1 MAKSGLAD
9 SDGLEWK
16 KMLELGYEW
25 NGESWGWPTTG
36 VDTPPGIGD
45 TEPGMTVWPSGSTPP
60 SGYTNLNGYGTNYV
74 AGRPDSLGV
83 AANAKKAAQFEQ
95 DLMFFQNVE
104 SDASQ
109 KLEAARQRMR
119 VLSDEAS
126 RLTGADKLRKEAE
139 QAVASVDEMAQEI
152 TLDEAKANKLNADF
166 EVSFARWREN
176 PRDVRLDGDRQ
187 KRLMDERDALR
198 NGIPVKQSEKDL
210 RVARLNKLM
219 ADVAALD
226 AGQDV
231 REVNAAREL
240 EDVRNQANALEQE
253 RQRLEGEVSSKNA
266 QAAHEREEEARNLA
280 LKEKIVTPGD
290 ALSLEQRKWEEDRW
304 NDAQRNKAEAERL
317 SGEAAASQGALN
329 DVNRRLGEARS
340 QESQKQQQL
349 NDVQAQI
356 AAEKAE
362 AARRQE
368 EQRQREEAAR
378 KAREEAEKLAR
389 EAKERE
395 EKEIQDAVKF
405 TADFY
410 KEVFKVYGEKAE
422 KLAKLLAD
430 QAKGKNVRNVNDA
443 LKAYDK
449 YKANINKKIN
459 KKDREAIAKALESV
473 DVKQAARNI
482 SKFGKGLGYTSLAI
496 DAAEWAG
503 ALKEAIETDNW
514 RPFFVKT
521 EAIAAGMAASAVTG
535 FAFSIILGGP
545 VGLLGYSL
553 IMAGVGALIDD
564 DAMEQVN
571 KFIGI

>member
-119 VLSDEAS
+119 VLSDEAN

-166 EVSFARWREN
+166 EASFARWREN

-219 ADVAALD
+219 ADVGALD

-253 RQRLEGEVSSKNA
+253 RQRLEGEVNSKNA

-317 SGEAAASQGALN
+317 SGEAAASQGALD

-349 NDVQAQI
+349 NDVQAQV

-362 AARRQE
+362 AVRRQE

>member
-16 KMLELGYEW
+16 KMLALGYVW
-25 NGESWGWPTTG
+25 DGAQWGWPTTG
-36 VDTPPGIGD
+36 IDTGD
-45 TEPGMTVWPSGSTPP
+45 TMTVWPSGSTPP
-60 SGYTNLNGYGTNYV
+60 GGYTDLNGYGTNYV
-74 AGRPDSLGV
+74 AGRPDSLGI
-83 AANAKKAAQFEQ
+83 ADNAKKAAQFEQ
-95 DLMFFQNVE
+95 DLAFFQSVE

-109 KLEAARQRMR
+109 KLEAARQRMQ
-119 VLSDEAS
+119 VLTDEAS

-139 QAVASVDEMAQEI
+139 QAVAAVDEMAQEI

-166 EVSFARWREN
+166 EASYARWREN

-240 EDVRNQANALEQE
+240 EDVRNQVNALEQE
-253 RQRLEGEVSSKNA
+253 RQRLESEVSSKNA

-280 LKEKIVTPGD
+280 LKEKIVTPFD
-290 ALSLEQRKWEEDRW
+290 VLSLEQRKWEEDRW
-304 NDAQRNKAEAERL
+304 NDAQKNKAEADRL
-317 SGEAAASQGALN
+317 AGEAAASQGALD
-329 DVNRRLGEARS
+329 DVARRLGEARS
-340 QESQKQQQL
+340 QEGQKQQHL
-349 NDVQAQI
+349 NDVQAQVS
-356 AAEKAE
+356 AEKAE
-362 AARRQE
+362 TARRQE

-410 KEVFKVYGEKAE
+410 KELFNTYGEKAE
-422 KLAKLLAD
+422 ELSKALAEG
-430 QAKGKNVRNVNDA
+430 AKGKRIRNASDA
-443 LKAYDK
+443 EKSWEK
-449 YKANINKKIN
+449 YKGTFNKKIN
-459 KKDREAIAKALESV
+459 KKDREAISKWLESI
-473 DVKQAARNI
+473 DVKVAAQNFKRF
-482 SKFGKGLGYTSLAI
+482 SKGLGYVGPVIDGYELFFNELPKAI
-496 DAAEWAG
+496 
-503 ALKEAIETDNW
+503 KSDNW
-514 RPFFVKT
+514 RPFFVKAET
-521 EAIAAGMAASAVTG
+521 IGAGAAATALTA
-535 FAFSIILGGP
+535 FAFSVLLSNPI
-545 VGLLGYSL
+545 GLISFGL
-553 IMAGVGALIDD
+553 IMAAVSAMVDENLI
-564 DAMEQVN
+564 EEFN
-571 KFIGI
+571 KLIGI